1 MALKRALK
9 PALFLLALVPAGVMV
24 FDAFTGRLAAEPI
37 KDLTHR
43 TGVWTITCLTATLAL
58 TPLRRLTGWNWLISL
73 RRMLGLFAF
82 FYASSHFLVYLV
94 LDQFFDWHTI
104 VKDIAKRPYITV
116 GFTGLVLMSSLA
128 VTSTKQMVRRLGRRW
143 VQLHALIY
151 VIALAGIVHFT
162 WSQKA
167 DILRP
172 TIFGII
178 VATLL
183 ALRLVPRKKPSH
195 QLHDLFRIHR
205 ACFPFAER
213 GELRRTRS
221 VTVRPAARLTHVGM
235 ALRRAVQEAGPRP
248 SRLAAPAL
256 ANQAT
261 RKLLGDGSRSS

>member
-1 MALKRALK
+1 MTPEPDLRFARRALK
-9 PALFLLALVPAGVMV
+9 PALFLLALIPAGVMV
-24 FDAFTGRLAAEPI
+24 FDALTGRLAAEPI

-43 TGVWTITCLTATLAL
+43 TGTWTIACLTATLAV

-128 VTSTKQMVRRLGRRW
+128 VTSTKKMVRRLGRRW
-143 VQLHALIY
+143 VRLHALIY

-178 VATLL
+178 IATLL
-183 ALRLVPRKKPSH
+183 ALRLVPRTRNLRTNFMISSGCAPHVSRS
-195 QLHDLFRIHR
+195 LS
-205 ACFPFAER
+205 
-213 GELRRTRS
+213 GES
-221 VTVRPAARLTHVGM
+221 C
-235 ALRRAVQEAGPRP
+235 AGPVQRW
-248 SRLAAPAL
+248 
-256 ANQAT
+256 
-261 RKLLGDGSRSS
+261 